1 MARPVATASIAAQ
14 NTFTDW
20 AEITGDGHVSASG
33 ITDSTVFVQ
42 RSFDEGSTALDV
54 ESFTADFE
62 KVISG
67 SGGRVWYRIGIKT
80 GGYGTD
86 TVVCRVTQ

>member
-1 MARPVATASIAAQ
+1 MAIPVATETISAQ

-33 ITDSTVFVQ
+33 IVDSTVFVQ
-42 RSFDEGSTALDV
+42 RSFDEGASIKDV

-67 SGGRVWYRIGIKT
+67 SGGRVFYRIGIKT
-80 GGYGTD
+80 GGYGSD
-86 TVVCRVTQ
+86 DVVCRVSQ

>member
-1 MARPVATASIAAQ
+1 MARPVATASLTAE

-20 AEITGDGHVSASG
+20 ADIQDKGHISASG
-33 ITDSTVFVQ
+33 ISDSTVFVQ
-42 RSFDEGSTALDV
+42 RSFDEGATVKDV

-62 KVISG
+62 KVIDGSG
-67 SGGRVWYRIGIKT
+67 SRVFYRIGIKT
-80 GGYGTD
+80 GGYGSD